1 MRRGGIHSALLA
13 TVLLFGALAAC
24 SKTPDRWKGR
34 IELKDG
40 IQIAHNP
47 RDPISTE
54 EVLSLKAD
62 LTLGQESTQ
71 PGAVSFHNLLPY
83 GCVDTD
89 AEGNIYVLDGG
100 AYLVFSFD
108 SQGRRLKTF
117 GRKGQG
123 PGEFRSPDCLKAMSD
138 GTIEIVDSASR
149 KLLTFSGDGTLLK
162 EGSLV
167 DFPEFARPAI
177 DDAGG
182 IVAMTTEFGPR
193 TKLAL
198 IRIPAD
204 LKTVVRFSDAE
215 TRPVFDGST
224 INVFF
229 PQFEFTV
236 SSRGQVIWGFQDK
249 YLVTVSRLDGRVV
262 RKITKEY
269 DPVVLTEGTAQ
280 ARVKRMLAG
289 RTAPLNFK
297 IDHPPS
303 YWPFYA
309 LITDEKGRLIARTP
323 EKTADGKAFHDVF
336 DEGGR
341 FLGRILFSGDPILW
355 KNGSL
360 FIVEENPETGQTV
373 RRYRVEW
380 NPGLWL

>member
-1 MRRGGIHSALLA
+1 MRRGGVYSAILA
-13 TVLLFGALAAC
+13 TVLLFSASTAC
-24 SKTPDRWKGR
+24 SKKSDQWKGR
-34 IELKDG
+34 IEIKDG

-47 RDPISTE
+47 RDPISTD

-71 PGAVSFHNLLPY
+71 PGAVTFHSLLPY

-89 AEGNIYVLDGG
+89 AEGNIYVLDEG
-100 AYLVFSFD
+100 AYTVYLFD
-108 SQGRRLKTF
+108 AQGRPRKRF

-123 PGEFRSPDCLKAMSD
+123 PGEFRSPDCLKKMSD
-138 GTIEIVDSASR
+138 GAIEIVDSASR
-149 KLLTFSGDGTLLK
+149 KLFKFSRDGMLLR
-162 EGSLV
+162 EESLV

-177 DDAGG
+177 DDEGG
-182 IVAMTTEFGPR
+182 IVAMTTEFGTR
-193 TKLAL
+193 TNLAL
-198 IRIPAD
+198 TRIPAD
-204 LKTVVRFSDAE
+204 LKTAVRFSDAE

-249 YLVTVSRLDGRVV
+249 YLVTVSGLNGRVA
-262 RKITKEY
+262 RKITKDY
-269 DPVVLTEGTAQ
+269 DPVALTEATAQ

-297 IDHPPS
+297 IDHPPF

-309 LITDEKGRLIARTP
+309 LITDEKGRLLVRTP
-323 EKTADGKAFHDVF
+323 EKTAEGKAFHDVF

-341 FLGRILFSGDPILW
+341 FLGRIPLSGDLVLW
-355 KNGSL
+355 KNGFL
-360 FIVEENPETGQTV
+360 FIVEENPETGQV
-373 RRYRVEW
+373 IRRYRVEW
-380 NPGLWL
+380 NPSQEL